1 MVRPNTP
8 PMPIAV
14 LISGTGSNL
23 QALIQGQQQG
33 LPIDIQVVI
42 SNRPKAQGLQHA
54 DLAGIPT
61 YTIDHRQYSDRAS
74 FEAIVTNTLHQYDHQ
89 LIVLAGFMRK
99 LTADFVHQFYG
110 KMINLHPALL
120 PKYPGL
126 NTFERALQAGDHE
139 HGSTVHYVSPEVDAG
154 PIISQARL
162 PIQPTDTINTLRQ
175 KNTTLEHRLLPHT
188 VRLIAEGR
196 ITFNDPNVLL
206 DGKNL
211 PSEGTDLTEII

>member
-1 MVRPNTP
+1 
-8 PMPIAV
+8 MPIAV

-54 DLAGIPT
+54 ALAGIPT

-74 FEAIVTNTLHQYDHQ
+74 FETIVTNTLHQYDHQ